1 MVNLTPAIEVVES
14 LEDSVVFRSSTIPSM
29 EWRFL
34 ARTLRGAG
42 GDCKAGGPGSLTW
55 KMIMKLS
62 LWQIWVIFLSY
73 ALIEQNAILEVSHL
87 DGFEVLIRFI

>member
-1 MVNLTPAIEVVES
+1 MSGNFPVLKINPPLQMVNLTPAIEVVES

-42 GDCKAGGPGSLTW
+42 GDCKAGGPGSLT
-55 KMIMKLS
+55 
-62 LWQIWVIFLSY
+62 
-73 ALIEQNAILEVSHL
+73 
-87 DGFEVLIRFI
+87 